1 MSLISKIHAVRLKGL
16 TVVKKGKTNLGLFA
30 SYVDVW
36 SELQPHLEREGLS
49 IGFSGARIVIN
60 GDSEIV
66 TMDMTISDGVE
77 SVTWSFDMI
86 VPERIISG
94 SSGKSVTNNAQRV
107 ASAESYLRR
116 TAMIHAFGMSAG
128 NEDECERM
136 QPVGDQTNIPG
147 AVPLPEGA
155 AWQDYVDNA
164 WEPLLSP
171 LHDGKL
177 VDYAKDGPAAMG
189 TLWKEFPGHAGLQAW
204 AHDWMLSTMR
214 DFDITWANI
223 TSREPGL
230 PEWITGCNA
239 DQLRTA
245 AAAVKAI
252 RQERTGK

>member
-1 MSLISKIHAVRLKGL
+1 MSLLAKIHAVRLLGL
-16 TVVKKGKTNLGLFA
+16 TVVKKGKTNLGAFA
-30 SYVDVW
+30 SYPDVW
-36 SELQPHLEREGLS
+36 SELQPHLNTAGLS
-49 IGFSGARIVIN
+49 IGFSGARIVIH

-66 TMDMTISDGVE
+66 TMDMTISDGAE
-77 SVTWSFDMI
+77 SVTWPFDMI

-94 SSGKSVTNNAQRV
+94 SGKSVTNNAQRV

-136 QPVGDQTNIPG
+136 QPVGDQINIPG
-147 AVPLPEGA
+147 AVRLPDGA
-155 AWQDYVDNA
+155 AWQAYVDNA

-177 VDYAKDGPAAMG
+177 VDYAKDGPGAMG
-189 TLWKEFPGHAGLQAW
+189 ALWKEFPSHAGLQAW

-214 DFDITWANI
+214 EHEISWSDVTAK
-223 TSREPGL
+223 EPGL

-245 AAAVKAI
+245 AGAVKAL
-252 RQERTGK
+252 RQERSGK